1 MRKYKFSILMFLVVN
16 NNSKENFTQLPI
28 VSNSSEIM
36 FFSVR
41 VVMEISFWFSYKRD
55 LDNQVI

>member
-28 VSNSSEIM
+28 ISNSSEIM